1 MYDQTPVELSS
12 VICAT
17 GQFGAGPWLGKA
29 IGKSPGAHCDGS
41 SPADEVVVVFAAF
54 EKNHSPRT
62 WTVVAEGS

>member
-1 MYDQTPVELSS
+1 MAWSS

-29 IGKSPGAHCDGS
+29 MGKSPGDHCVGS
-41 SPADEVVVVFAAF
+41 SPSDDVVVVLAAL